1 MIKQCPICTTEI
13 HKKSKQWVN
22 QTYCS
27 TKCRK
32 IANLKKKSKIA
43 RIEKKRANL
52 VQNDEIL
59 YLVKQ
64 CRRAGTVQIL
74 TGHDFQSFLE
84 TMSLVRNRPKGDVKL
99 CHIAPVKGKN
109 STGLFHC
116 QNLFYGGTHQNR
128 RFGKKYLS
136 GGLSINHN
144 KLKKKWIVV
153 DSMSNNDVLK
163 KIEIFLGDVIQ
174 KYLEVS
180 PVRKSKRVQLVQK
193 IIEVEKSKSFEKMM
207 ELSHKQLADK
217 WRELSNTIT
226 FQIDFSKESKYLAYM
241 DSLTRFIS
249 YGGERA
255 SLLKKLRK
263 VMVIGYMALERV
275 KRSNTHNEYFY
286 VYYEPLINIK
296 YGQAMMKT
304 SDDWSTFKDFIYDTA
319 FKVLQGGNIDI
330 KAFRRKLMSYLKF
343 PEKASVDDR
352 V

>member
-1 MIKQCPICTTEI
+1 
-13 HKKSKQWVN
+13 
-22 QTYCS
+22 
-27 TKCRK
+27 
-32 IANLKKKSKIA
+32 
-43 RIEKKRANL
+43 
-52 VQNDEIL
+52 
-59 YLVKQ
+59 
-64 CRRAGTVQIL
+64 
-74 TGHDFQSFLE
+74 
-84 TMSLVRNRPKGDVKL
+84 
-99 CHIAPVKGKN
+99 
-109 STGLFHC
+109 
-116 QNLFYGGTHQNR
+116 
-128 RFGKKYLS
+128 
-136 GGLSINHN
+136 
-144 KLKKKWIVV
+144 
-153 DSMSNNDVLK
+153 
-163 KIEIFLGDVIQ
+163 
-174 KYLEVS
+174 
-180 PVRKSKRVQLVQK
+180 
-193 IIEVEKSKSFEKMM
+193 MM